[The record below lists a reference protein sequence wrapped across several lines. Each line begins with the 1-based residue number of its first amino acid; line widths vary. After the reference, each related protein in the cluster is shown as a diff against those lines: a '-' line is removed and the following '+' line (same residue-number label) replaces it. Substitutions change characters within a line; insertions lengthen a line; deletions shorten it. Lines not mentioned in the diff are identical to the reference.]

1 MGLSYKL
8 YLLIKIFLVAS
19 LLSACGDSSNK
30 DNSDG
35 NVTTSR
41 DFVAVSSGSSI
52 FIYEMDDAGN
62 ALQISSA
69 SIPDTNNELSDKH
82 TIFGLVT
89 HPTKPIIYASSLID
103 RSWGDARIDK
113 FSYDSDGLI
122 SYQGNAFTYVGDNV
136 MDCQEYD
143 SNADEYTETC
153 APTTLHFSSDASQ
166 LYVNEGNHLQVQVF
180 AVDETTGDL
189 TFSAEGADT
198 YTHGLAISPDNN
210 YLYNGLNIIELS
222 DDVPLSINYS
232 PTIGGNA
239 TIFTE
244 GTNGENLLVTTL
256 NNNFLAV
263 YQLTTATTFEKIDLL
278 NLDLNGAFYQD
289 CTNDLSRFIVVGKEI
304 ITSVA
309 FDGTTFSIQ
318 DQLIDEDITKEIMNR
333 SVMLSEDGNSAM
345 LASFYT
351 NEDKVRVGQVSTYL
365 IDEAGKLSLNQTID
379 FDKATR
385 AILPIRIE

>member
-1 MGLSYKL
+1 MELSCKL
-8 YLLIKIFLVAS
+8 YLLIKVLLVAS
-19 LLSACGDSSNK
+19 LLSACGG
-30 DNSDG
+30 DNSGG
-35 NVTTSR
+35 NATISS
-41 DFVAVSSGSSI
+41 DFVAISSGSSI

-69 SIPDTNNELSDKH
+69 SIPDTDNQLSDEH
-82 TIFGLVT
+82 TIFALVK
-89 HPTKPIIYASSLID
+89 HPSKPIIYASSLID
-103 RSWGDARIDK
+103 RNWVDARIDK

-122 SYQGNAFTYVGDNV
+122 NYQGNAFTYLGDNV
-136 MDCQEYD
+136 MDCQYFDSEANEY
-143 SNADEYTETC
+143 SETC
-153 APTTLHFSSDASQ
+153 APTTLRFSPDATQ

-180 AVDETTGDL
+180 TVDATTGDL
-189 TFSAEGADT
+189 SFSSEGGDT
-198 YTHGLAISPDNN
+198 DTHGLAISPDNN

-222 DDVPLSINYS
+222 DDAPLSINYS

-239 TIFTE
+239 TIFTK

-256 NNNFLAV
+256 NNNFLAI

-278 NLDLNGAFYQD
+278 SLDLNGAFYQD
-289 CTNDLSRFIVVGKEI
+289 CTSDLSRFIVVGKEI

-318 DQLIDEDITKEIMNR
+318 DQLLDEDRTKEIMNR
-333 SVMLSEDGNSAM
+333 SVMLSEDGNSTM

-351 NEDKVRVGQVSTYL
+351 NEDKVRVGRVSTYL

-385 AILPIRIE
+385 TILPIRIE